1 MILIAQLT
9 DLHLRPRG
17 LPALRVVETA
27 TMVRRAVA
35 RVLALDPRPDAVVI
49 TGDIADTPDPR
60 EYELARDLLSP
71 LPMPVYAVPGN
82 HDSSEALRTAFADAA
97 WAHQS
102 AAGSLQFAVDVGPVR
117 LVGLDTNV
125 PDETHGFLGAERLDF
140 ARNALAAA
148 PDRPTLMAL
157 HHPPIPSGMK
167 DMDAIGLR
175 DADALAALVRA
186 NPQVGLVVAGHV
198 HRPYVAPFGGAVGIV
213 APSVCHQTVLNLSG
227 RGKPLFAFEP
237 PAFLLHA
244 WSAETGFISHTI
256 YVEDAA
262 GPYDYSRASGVLW
275 PD

>member
-27 TMVRRAVA
+27 TLARRAVA
-35 RVLALDPRPDAVVI
+35 RVLALDPRPDAVII

-60 EYELARDLLSP
+60 EYELARDILSH

-82 HDSSEALRTAFADAA
+82 HDSSEGLKAAFADQP
-97 WAHQS
+97 WARQS
-102 AAGSLQFAVDVGPVR
+102 PPGSLQFAVDVGPVR

-125 PDETHGFLGAERLDF
+125 PDETYGRLGPERLEF
-140 ARNALAAA
+140 ARNALEAA
-148 PDRPTLMAL
+148 PGRPTLVAL

-167 DMDAIGLR
+167 DMDAIGLK
-175 DADALAALVRA
+175 DADGLAALVRQH
-186 NPQVGLVVAGHV
+186 PQVGLVVAGHV
-198 HRPYVAPFGGAVGIV
+198 HRNYVAPFAGTVAMV

-227 RGKPLFAFEP
+227 RGRPLFAFEP

-244 WSAETGFISHTI
+244 WSEETGFISHTV
-256 YVEDAA
+256 YVEDAP
-262 GPYDYSRASGVLW
+262 GPFDYSRASGVLW